1 MEGLRHGS
9 RAVLRETPKASNVRG
24 GDVQRSASEV
34 SFSEEN
40 VKAHGPGSTG
50 QAGPS
55 FPNKQRLVLRQSVL
69 VRLPPESPLWLFLLW
84 CLWLWLPQVT
94 SAQPAS
100 LPRGSSG
107 EEPEEPGCVQRLW
120 CPQRWG
126 PALPSTLNAQ
136 GV

>member
-1 MEGLRHGS
+1 MGFWQRLLGHVAS
-9 RAVLRETPKASNVRG
+9 TDWTPQFRRQTSQHSRG
-24 GDVQRSASEV
+24 GQRWEWHLAEGG
-34 SFSEEN
+34 
-40 VKAHGPGSTG
+40 GPGSTG

-84 CLWLWLPQVT
+84 CFWLWLPQVT
-94 SAQPAS
+94 SAQPIS

-107 EEPEEPGCVQRLW
+107 EEWEEPGCVQHLR

-126 PALPSTLNAQ
+126 PALPSMLNAQ